1 MDTIVARLL
10 FIEQNLMMLNG
21 FLSHFNV
28 KDFTVKLV
36 IRLPSREYFKNGES
50 TTNSLFFKNG
60 ESTTNSLLFQKMLSV
75 LELISQTLHLLSM
88 SKHPNH

>member
-10 FIEQNLMMLNG
+10 FIEQNLMMLHG
-21 FLSHFNV
+21 FLSHFNF

-36 IRLPSREYFKNGES
+36 ILLPSREYFKNRE
-50 TTNSLFFKNG
+50 
-60 ESTTNSLLFQKMLSV
+60 TTNSLLFQQMLSV
-75 LELISQTLHLLSM
+75 LELISQTLDLISM